1 VKLFVDA
8 NTLVSGLVF
17 AGNERLLLE
26 IARYGACDLITNRHV
41 HREVVEVLARPGL
54 GLSEVE
60 QGRPIALLDRSLS
73 TVEDPAVEKM
83 RRSRNRLRDEEDLP
97 VLVGFETSD
106 CDYLVTGDRE
116 LRHSTPKAMT
126 TRQALKALLGEFE

>member
-1 VKLFVDA
+1 MKLFVDA
-8 NTLVSGLVF
+8 NTLVSGVVF

-83 RRSRNRLRDEEDLP
+83 RHSRNRLRDEEDLP

>member
-17 AGNERLLLE
+17 AGNDRLLLE
-26 IARYGACDLITNRHV
+26 LARYGACDLITNRHV
-41 HREVVEVLARPGL
+41 HRELVDVLARPDL

-60 QGRPIALLDRSLS
+60 QRRLIALLDRSVS
-73 TVEDPAVEKM
+73 TVEDPAVEEM
-83 RRSRNRLRDEEDLP
+83 RASRNRLRDEEDLP

-116 LRHSTPKAMT
+116 LRNSTSKART
-126 TRQALKALLGEFE
+126 TRQAVKALLGEFE

>member
-8 NTLVSGLVF
+8 DTLVRGLVF

-26 IARYGACDLITNRHV
+26 IARYGACDLITNPHV
-41 HREVVEVLARPGL
+41 HREVVEVLARPDL

-60 QGRPIALLDRSLS
+60 QGRLIGLLDRSVL

-83 RRSRNRLRDEEDLP
+83 RHSRNRLRDEEDLP

>member
-1 VKLFVDA
+1 MKLFVDA

-17 AGNERLLLE
+17 AGKERLLLE

-41 HREVVEVLARPGL
+41 HREVVEVLARPDL

-60 QGRPIALLDRSLS
+60 QKRLIALLDRSVS
-73 TVEDPAVEKM
+73 TVENPAVEKM
-83 RRSRNRLRDEEDLP
+83 RHSRNRLRDAADLP

-116 LRHSTPKAMT
+116 LRNSTPKAMT
-126 TRQALKALLGEFE
+126 TRQALEALLGDFE

>member
-1 VKLFVDA
+1 MKLFVDA
-8 NTLVSGLVF
+8 DTLVRGLVF

-26 IARYGACDLITNRHV
+26 IARYGACELITNPHV
-41 HREVVEVLARPGL
+41 HREVVEVLARPDL
-54 GLSEVE
+54 GLSEGE
-60 QGRPIALLDRSLS
+60 QGRLIALLDRSLS

-106 CDYLVTGDRE
+106 CDYLVTGDRA
-116 LRHSTPKAMT
+116 LRNSTPKAMT

>member
-26 IARYGACDLITNRHV
+26 IARYGACELIANRYV
-41 HREVVEVLARPGL
+41 RREVVEVLARPGL
-54 GLSEVE
+54 GLSEEE
-60 QGRPIALLDRSLS
+60 QRRLIALLDRSTS
-73 TVEDPAVEKM
+73 TVDDPSVEKM
-83 RRSRNRLRDEEDLP
+83 RDSKDRLRGEEDLP

-116 LRHSTPKAMT
+116 LRNATTKAIT
-126 TRQALKALLGEFE
+126 TRRALEELLGEFE

>member
-8 NTLVSGLVF
+8 DTLVRGLVF

-26 IARYGACDLITNRHV
+26 IARYGACDLITNPHV
-41 HREVVEVLARPGL
+41 HREVVEVLARPDL
-54 GLSEVE
+54 GLSEGE
-60 QGRPIALLDRSLS
+60 QGRLIALLDRSLS

>member
-8 NTLVSGLVF
+8 NTLVSGVVF

-106 CDYLVTGDRE
+106 CDYLVTGDRA
-116 LRHSTPKAMT
+116 LRNSTPKAMT

>member
-1 VKLFVDA
+1 MKLFVDA
-8 NTLVSGLVF
+8 NTLVSGVVF

>member
-1 VKLFVDA
+1 MKLFVDA

-17 AGNERLLLE
+17 AGKERLLLE

-41 HREVVEVLARPGL
+41 HREVVEVLARPDL

-60 QGRPIALLDRSLS
+60 QKRLIALLDRSVS
-73 TVEDPAVEKM
+73 TVENPAVEKM
-83 RRSRNRLRDEEDLP
+83 RHSRNRLRDAADLP

-106 CDYLVTGDRE
+106 CDYLVTGDRG
-116 LRHSTPKAMT
+116 LRNSTPKAMT
-126 TRQALKALLGEFE
+126 TRQALEALLGDFE

>member
-41 HREVVEVLARPGL
+41 HREVVEVLARPEL

-60 QGRPIALLDRSLS
+60 QRRLVALLDRGVS
-73 TVEDPAVEKM
+73 TVEDPAVEEM
-83 RRSRNRLRDEEDLP
+83 RHSRDRLRDREDLP
-97 VLVGFETSD
+97 VLVGFEASD
-106 CDYLVTGDRE
+106 CDYLVTGARE
-116 LRHSTPKAMT
+116 LRNSTPKALT
-126 TRQALKALLGEFE
+126 TRQALEALLGEFE

>member
-1 VKLFVDA
+1 MKLFVDA

-26 IARYGACDLITNRHV
+26 IARYGACDLIINPHV
-41 HREVVEVLARPGL
+41 HREVVEVLARPDL

-60 QGRPIALLDRSLS
+60 QRRLIALPDRSLS

-83 RRSRNRLRDEEDLP
+83 RLSRNRLRDAADLP

-106 CDYLVTGDRE
+106 CAYLVTGDRE
-116 LRHSTPKAMT
+116 LRNSTPKAMT
-126 TRQALKALLGEFE
+126 TRQALEALLGEFE

>member
-1 VKLFVDA
+1 MKLFVDA
-8 NTLVSGLVF
+8 NTLVSGVVF

-106 CDYLVTGDRE
+106 CDYLVTGDRA
-116 LRHSTPKAMT
+116 LRNSTPKAMT

>member
-1 VKLFVDA
+1 MKLFVDA

-41 HREVVEVLARPGL
+41 HRELVEVLARPGL

-60 QGRPIALLDRSLS
+60 QRRLIALLDRSVS
-73 TVEDPAVEKM
+73 TAKDPAVEKM
-83 RRSRNRLRDEEDLP
+83 RHSRNRLRDEEDLP

-116 LRHSTPKAMT
+116 LRNSTPKAMT
-126 TRQALKALLGEFE
+126 TRQALEALLGEFE

>member
-17 AGNERLLLE
+17 AGKERLLLE

-41 HREVVEVLARPGL
+41 HREVVEVLARPDL

-60 QGRPIALLDRSLS
+60 QKRLIALLDRSVS
-73 TVEDPAVEKM
+73 TVENPAVEKM
-83 RRSRNRLRDEEDLP
+83 RHSRNRLRDAADLP

-116 LRHSTPKAMT
+116 LRNSTPKAMT
-126 TRQALKALLGEFE
+126 TRQALEALLGEFE

>member
-8 NTLVSGLVF
+8 NTLVSGVVF